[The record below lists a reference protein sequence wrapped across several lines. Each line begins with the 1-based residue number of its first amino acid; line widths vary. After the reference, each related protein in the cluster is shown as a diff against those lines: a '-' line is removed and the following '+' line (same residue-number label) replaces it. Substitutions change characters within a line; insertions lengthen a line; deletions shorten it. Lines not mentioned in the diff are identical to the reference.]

1 MPYKTK
7 FPDISKKLYW
17 RVSYEFTKLV
27 PYKIRP
33 ILDLISEDRKL
44 FVICE
49 TELLYIIA
57 TAIDRYASAIRTRKD
72 LETIK
77 EMIEAIEKHGEIE
90 LFYEY

>member
-17 RVSYEFTKLV
+17 RVSYEFTKIV
-27 PYKIRP
+27 PYRIRS
-33 ILDLISEDRKL
+33 ILDLISEDRRL
-44 FVICE
+44 FSICE

-57 TAIDRYASAIRTRKD
+57 TAIDRYASSIRTRKD

-77 EMIEAIEKHGEIE
+77 EMIENIEKHGSVSV
-90 LFYEY
+90 